1 MTKWSGLFSLSIFSV
16 EITEWGLE
24 IWFQQT
30 HAMLWSCSIENWI
43 SAKFSVIVI
52 DLIKFYLYNTI
63 SAFKSIATINVIK
76 GAADNLAQRCE

>member
-1 MTKWSGLFSLSIFSV
+1 M
-16 EITEWGLE
+16 
-24 IWFQQT
+24 
-30 HAMLWSCSIENWI
+30 

>member
-1 MTKWSGLFSLSIFSV
+1 M
-16 EITEWGLE
+16 
-24 IWFQQT
+24 
-30 HAMLWSCSIENWI
+30 

-52 DLIKFYLYNTI
+52 DLIKFYLHNTI